1 MQIDAREFS
10 KTSEASKVSSCE
22 SDCTDKMV
30 GLETSVPIGLIAGQ
44 ITPTDSL
51 VYKLREEIESSGNRL
66 EERENEIAETSV
78 DTYKQMTS
86 NVDPL
91 AEPGYY
97 SMPSFGGLSSSEDF
111 QAGSGDTCKM
121 VGLGTSIKTDDKGV
135 PLIEGECTTRKMRH
149 IIMAPQIIMPVLNN
163 YIPFN
168 ISPNDGKEKECCLN
182 SIMYNIIMCVHGCV
196 CTCTHCTYM

>member
-1 MQIDAREFS
+1 MNMHYNSQEVPTKLLASESMQIDAREFS
-10 KTSEASKVSSCE
+10 KTSEASKDLLKEYSKVSSCE

-91 AEPGYY
+91 AEPGDD
-97 SMPSFGGLSSSEDF
+97 SMPSFGGRGEDF

-121 VGLGTSIKTDDKGV
+121 VGLWTSIKTDDEGV
-135 PLIEGECTTRKMRH
+135 PLIEGECMTRKMRH
-149 IIMAPQIIMPVLNN
+149 IIMAPK
-163 YIPFN
+163 YA
-168 ISPNDGKEKECCLN
+168 S
-182 SIMYNIIMCVHGCV
+182 
-196 CTCTHCTYM
+196 T